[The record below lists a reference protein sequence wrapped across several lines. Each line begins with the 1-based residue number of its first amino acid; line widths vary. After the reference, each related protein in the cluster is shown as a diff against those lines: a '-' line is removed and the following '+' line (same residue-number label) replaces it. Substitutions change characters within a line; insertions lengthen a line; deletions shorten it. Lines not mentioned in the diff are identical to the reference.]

1 MAPLLWVVIAI
12 QSLAGVNASGSAAP
26 VRVERE
32 AWVMGTRL
40 RIVAEEPTRAAAV
53 AAGERALR
61 AVEHVDRLLST
72 WDTSTALSLLNRSP
86 AGRAAPVGA
95 ELGSLLREAERWA
108 RWTKRAFDPT
118 IGALVDAWGLRA
130 RGRIP
135 DPPALAE
142 ALAASGPQALAIV
155 EEPART
161 PTSEATVTVL
171 RSAEGAWID
180 SGGFGKG
187 AALRAVALLHER
199 EATDSARLRVDLGG
213 QLLLLAPPGAPF
225 VVEVAHPRRRHER
238 AATLSL
244 SRGSVATSGTS
255 ERPGHLLDPRTGRP
269 VPAWGSVTVVAADP
283 MEADILSTALY
294 VMGPGRGAAWAERRG
309 IAALFLELEGDEPV
323 ARWTLA
329 MERSLLEASVVSG
342 GSHSTKGHP

>member
-1 MAPLLWVVIAI
+1 MAPLLWVVIAL
-12 QSLAGVNASGSAAP
+12 QSLAGANASGATP

-40 RIVAEEPTRAAAV
+40 RIVAEEPTRAAAL

-61 AVEHVDRLLST
+61 AVERVDRLLST
-72 WDTSTALSLLNRSP
+72 WDTTTALSRINRSP
-86 AGRAAPVGA
+86 AGSSVAVAA
-95 ELGSLLREAERWA
+95 ELGSLLTDAERWA
-108 RWTKRAFDPT
+108 DTTGRAFDPT
-118 IGALVDAWGLRA
+118 IGALVDAWGLRTG
-130 RGRIP
+130 GRVP
-135 DPPALAE
+135 GPHALVE

-155 EEPART
+155 AEPART
-161 PTSEATVTVL
+161 PTSAPSVTVL
-171 RSAEGAWID
+171 RSAAGAWID

-199 EATDSARLRVDLGG
+199 EAAPSARLRVDLGG

-225 VVEVAHPRRRHER
+225 IVEVAHPRRRHES
-238 AATLSL
+238 AAKLSL

-294 VMGPGRGAAWAERRG
+294 VMGPGPGAAWAEHRG

-323 ARWTLA
+323 ARWTPAL
-329 MERSLLEASVVSG
+329 ERSLLEASVVSR
-342 GSHSTKGHP
+342 STSTKGHP